1 MKVIQQGGSFL
12 YFSFFISVYCFIS
25 IQPKYVVSSQLRSYC
40 LVIVGTQDNGSRLCL
55 EVFGILDH
63 ILVRKYSM
71 PDTDYFLFVCL
82 IMHVFWEQHCPRMHG
97 ISTPLKQKS
106 YFLINMQIS
115 GFQ

>member
-12 YFSFFISVYCFIS
+12 YFCLLLYFYATKVCGVTTV
-25 IQPKYVVSSQLRSYC
+25 KVLLSSNSRHP
-40 LVIVGTQDNGSRLCL
+40 GHGSRLCL
-55 EVFGILDH
+55 EVCEILDH

-82 IMHVFWEQHCPRMHG
+82 IMHVFWEQHCPCMHG